1 MIPWEHLCDVDV
13 SELVAWL
20 ESARPTWSQPVS
32 PTKPQRIF
40 SPPAHLVGPVVEA
53 VLHAFARPVRSHDVI
68 LSRMGPDQAHP
79 YHVDRQRPDWVTR
92 VHVPLLTNPHAWML
106 FEGGDPVHFEAGKA
120 YSFDTTHRHA
130 FGNDGP
136 TERVHLIF
144 DVLEVDP

>member
-1 MIPWEHLCDVDV
+1 MTPWVLLCEVDV
-13 SELVAWL
+13 SELVEWL
-20 ESARPTWSQPVS
+20 QRASPTWSSPAS

-40 SPPAHLVGPVVEA
+40 EPPKHLVGPVVDA
-53 VLHAFARPVRSHDVI
+53 VLATFDRPVRPHDVI

-92 VHVPLLTNPHAWML
+92 VHVPLVTNRHAWML
-106 FEGGDPVHFEAGKA
+106 FEGEDPVHFESGKA
-120 YSFDTTHRHA
+120 YSFDTTVRHA